1 MNKVSKKYKI
11 FLGTD
16 HAGFELKE
24 KVSAYLKKAGF
35 EVTDFGAKK
44 FDQYDDYPD
53 YISLVAESI
62 SCNPDMNRGIIFGGS
77 GQGEAIV
84 ANRYP
89 NVRTTVY
96 YGGGFMSDKLEIIK
110 LGREH
115 NNSNILSIGA
125 RFVNF
130 SLAKKAIDL
139 WLGTAFSGEEKHI
152 RRIKKIEKIS
162 REVKC
167 NVNIS

>member
-1 MNKVSKKYKI
+1 MSNIFKKYKI

-24 KVSAYLKKAGF
+24 KVSAYLKKVGF

-44 FDQYDDYPD
+44 LDPHDDYPD
-53 YISLVAESI
+53 YISLVAEAV
-62 SCNPDMNRGIIFGGS
+62 SCNPDMNRGIVFGGS

-89 NVRTTVY
+89 NVRATVY
-96 YGGGFMSDKLEIIK
+96 YGGGFLSEKIEIVE

-115 NNSNILSIGA
+115 NNSNVLSIGA
-125 RFVNF
+125 RFVSV
-130 SLAKKAIDL
+130 SLAKKAIYF
-139 WLGTAFSGEEKHI
+139 WLNTAFSGEEKHI

-167 NVNIS
+167 KVNVS